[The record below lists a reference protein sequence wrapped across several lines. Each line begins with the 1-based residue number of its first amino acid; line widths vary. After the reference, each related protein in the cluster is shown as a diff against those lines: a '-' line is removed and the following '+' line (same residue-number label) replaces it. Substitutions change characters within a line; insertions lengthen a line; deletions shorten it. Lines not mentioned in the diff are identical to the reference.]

1 MQGITPL
8 KLLRLI
14 LRQICD
20 PDPITLVYMCM
31 HSKQHL
37 TFYYTASDG
46 FPRSCSAYFSSEQ
59 FCYTISQT
67 GVWWTQILRLQ
78 GLAMML
84 TWQSVSI
91 SIYQLHGKNLWTPE
105 FAFDHEWT
113 LLSMHEVSK
122 FAGCVQLELTVQVI
136 LALYHTYL
144 FVWSWEVM
152 GSWDQE
158 ITETWIAL
166 YFFIASS

>member
-91 SIYQLHGKNLWTPE
+91 SCMVKICGRLNLHLIMNERFWACMKCPNSL
-105 FAFDHEWT
+105 H
-113 LLSMHEVSK
+113 
-122 FAGCVQLELTVQVI
+122 GCVQLELTVQVI

-144 FVWSWEVM
+144 FVWSWEVI